1 MDFFLLFVRLLTALV
16 PVKRWRK
23 NLRRRLINIAQ
34 RRELRS
40 RVPAVRAFYAQHV
53 AACRAKRVRGEK
65 LRVAFFVLDGAMF
78 SAEPIYRLMAASDA
92 FETEILVIPDV
103 ERGAEFTRVR
113 QERALAALRL
123 RHLSARALYNLDTGT
138 AEDIAGRYDLVF
150 TSNPYAGATLPQ
162 YTAAE
167 MHRHALVVFVSYGY
181 GGYLQVDTRRFVFR
195 PEVSLFWRVYVPV
208 EKTRRRWVAANPLL
222 EGNCVVGGY
231 PKMDRL
237 ASMTCRAPARPRVI
251 IAPHHSLARVS
262 DGLTLSNF
270 MRYADFFLELPTR
283 YPQVDF
289 VFRPHPLLRERL
301 SRDEW
306 WGRAR
311 ADAYFD
317 RMAAIPNV
325 TYEDGGDYFETF
337 LTSSALIHDCA
348 SFLAEYF
355 YTGKPQCYML
365 ANPQK
370 ADDEFAS
377 FGKELL
383 RHCTL
388 AYDETAIT
396 AFIDRVVLAG
406 DDPMAEERR
415 AFAAREVCAFYPH
428 AADHILA
435 DVTRAIDGR
444 APGRGGLTVALVFA
458 GGSGVR
464 MGAATPKQFL
474 NLNGKPVLAHTL
486 ALFERHPDVDEV
498 VLVLHADYVATASS
512 FVARHGISKV
522 KHVVAGG
529 DTAQDSICNG
539 LKKMAEIY
547 PPDTVVLIHDGVRP
561 CVSAEVIAENVRM
574 VREKGN
580 AVTYTPCYETIVL
593 SKDGQTID
601 SLPFRRESYTAQAP
615 QSFRLGDI
623 LAAHERIRARPEGY
637 RDMVDQATICWTLGV
652 PIHLVPGNR
661 GNIKVTTPED
671 LVMLS
676 ALLAE
681 RKEDENGECPDVN

>member
-1 MDFFLLFVRLLTALV
+1 MDLFLLLVRLLTALV

-34 RRELRS
+34 QRELRS
-40 RVPAVRAFYAQHV
+40 RVPVVRAYYAQHV
-53 AACRAKRVRGEK
+53 AACRAKRMRGEK

-78 SAEPIYRLMAASDA
+78 SAEPIYRLMAASGA
-92 FETEILVIPDV
+92 FDPEILVIPDV
-103 ERGAEFTRVR
+103 ERGAEFTRFR
-113 QERALAALRL
+113 QERALSALRL
-123 RHLSARALYNLDTGT
+123 RNLPARALYDMDTGA

-150 TSNPYAGATLPQ
+150 TSNPYAAATLPQ

-167 MHRHALVVFVSYGY
+167 MHRHVLVAFVSYGY

-195 PEVSLFWRVYVPV
+195 PELSLFWRVYVPV
-208 EKTRRRWVAANPLL
+208 ETTRRRWVAANPLL

-237 ASMTCRAPARPRVI
+237 ASMSCPAPKRPRVI

-262 DGLTLSNF
+262 DGLTPSNF

-283 YPQVDF
+283 YPQIDF

-311 ADAYFD
+311 ADDYFA

-325 TYEDGGDYFETF
+325 TYENGGDYFETF

-370 ADDEFAS
+370 IDAEFAP

-388 AYDETAIT
+388 AFEETAIT

-406 DDPMAEERR
+406 EDTMAEERR
-415 AFAAREVCAFYPH
+415 TFAAREVCAFYPH

-435 DVTRAIDGR
+435 DIEGAIDGLLSDR
-444 APGRGGLTVALVFA
+444 
-458 GGSGVR
+458 
-464 MGAATPKQFL
+464 
-474 NLNGKPVLAHTL
+474 
-486 ALFERHPDVDEV
+486 
-498 VLVLHADYVATASS
+498 
-512 FVARHGISKV
+512 
-522 KHVVAGG
+522 
-529 DTAQDSICNG
+529 
-539 LKKMAEIY
+539 
-547 PPDTVVLIHDGVRP
+547 
-561 CVSAEVIAENVRM
+561 SAM
-574 VREKGN
+574 
-580 AVTYTPCYETIVL
+580 T
-593 SKDGQTID
+593 D
-601 SLPFRRESYTAQAP
+601 
-615 QSFRLGDI
+615 
-623 LAAHERIRARPEGY
+623 
-637 RDMVDQATICWTLGV
+637 
-652 PIHLVPGNR
+652 VPGYADNS
-661 GNIKVTTPED
+661 GNPA
-671 LVMLS
+671 S
-676 ALLAE
+676 AT
-681 RKEDENGECPDVN
+681 V

>member
-1 MDFFLLFVRLLTALV
+1 MDFVLLLVRLLTALV

-23 NLRRRLINIAQ
+23 RLRRSLINRVQ
-34 RRELRS
+34 QRELRA
-40 RVPAVRAFYAQHV
+40 RVPVVRARYAKHLE
-53 AACRAKRVRGEK
+53 ACRAKHARGEK

-78 SAEPIYRLMAASDA
+78 SAEPIYRLMAASNA
-92 FETEILVIPDV
+92 FEPEILVIPDV
-103 ERGAEFTRVR
+103 ERGPDFTRVR
-113 QERALAALRL
+113 QERALAALQA
-123 RHLSARALYNLDTGT
+123 RHLAARALYNLDTGA
-138 AEDIAGRYDLVF
+138 AEDISGRYDLVF

-167 MHRHALVVFVSYGY
+167 LHRHALVAFVSYGY

-195 PEVSLFWRVYVPV
+195 PEVSLFWRMYVPV
-208 EKTRRRWVAANPLL
+208 EATRRRWVAANPLL

-237 ASMTCRAPARPRVI
+237 ASLKCPAPARPRVI
-251 IAPHHSLARVS
+251 LASHHSLARVS

-270 MRYADFFLELPTR
+270 LRYADFYLELPAR
-283 YPQVDF
+283 YPQIDF

-311 ADAYFD
+311 TDAYFA

-337 LTSSALIHDCA
+337 LSSSALIHDCA

-355 YTGKPQCYML
+355 YTGNPQCYLL
-365 ANPQK
+365 ADPRK
-370 ADDEFAS
+370 IDAEFSS
-377 FGKELL
+377 FGKDLL

-388 AYDETAIT
+388 AYDEEAIM

-406 DDPMAEERR
+406 EDPGAEERR
-415 AFAAREVCAFYPH
+415 AFAAREVCAFHPH
-428 AADHILA
+428 AADHILS
-435 DVTRAIDGR
+435 DIEDAIGIR
-444 APGRGGLTVALVFA
+444 PSGRGGKTVALVFA

-464 MGAATPKQFL
+464 MGASVPKQFL
-474 NLNGKPVLAHTL
+474 DLNGKPVLAHTL
-486 ALFERHPDVDEV
+486 ALFERHPDVDEI
-498 VLVLHADYVATASS
+498 VLVLHADYVSTAGA
-512 FVARHGISKV
+512 FAARHGIAKV
-522 KHVVAGG
+522 AHVVAGG
-529 DTAQDSICNG
+529 ETAQDSIYNG
-539 LKKMAEIY
+539 LKKMAEVY

-561 CVSAEVIAENVRM
+561 YVGADVISANVRT

-593 SKDGQTID
+593 SEDGSSID
-601 SLPFRRESYTAQAP
+601 ALPCRRESYTAQAP
-615 QSFRLGDI
+615 QGFRLGDI

-637 RDMVDQATICWTLGV
+637 RDMVDQATICWTLGTR
-652 PIHLVPGNR
+652 IHLVPGNR

-671 LVMLS
+671 LLMLE
-676 ALLAE
+676 ALL
-681 RKEDENGECPDVN
+681 RKGDVR